1 MLLREGMMGRMTEGR
16 ESAAEETESPL
27 TRRLALAVII
37 AAVASVPATFLT
49 ALDGRAAQAG
59 HVINYLSLAVLMGET
74 VILLVMARD
83 RRRWL
88 RENRF
93 VVITA
98 LVCVPAVIFAI
109 GPAQILRLLRFVG
122 ALRLLR
128 VRRIFKAGRILRD
141 RMGLTDWRWRAAS
154 TALSVVA
161 AIFVAIVLAD
171 PTSRSRQFLDG
182 NLDRFGVPAVALA
195 GLVLGGATFVVVRYR
210 DRLPISSARQ
220 REPPGG
226 G

>member
-1 MLLREGMMGRMTEGR
+1 MVTAGDSGQAT
-16 ESAAEETESPL
+16 ESAAEDAESPL
-27 TRRLALAVII
+27 ARRLALAVII
-37 AAVASVPATFLT
+37 AAVASVPATFLS
-49 ALDGRAAQAG
+49 ALDGRAGQAG
-59 HVINYLSLAVLMGET
+59 HVINYLSLAVLMGES

-93 VVITA
+93 VVTTA
-98 LVCVPAVIFAI
+98 LVCVPAVVFAI
-109 GPAQILRLLRFVG
+109 GPAQILRLVRFVG

-128 VRRIFKAGRILRD
+128 VRRIFRAGRILRD
-141 RMGLTDWRWRAAS
+141 RAGLTDWRWKVAS

-161 AIFVAIVLAD
+161 AVFVAIVLAD

-182 NLDRFGVPAVALA
+182 HLDRFGVPTVALA

-210 DRLPISSARQ
+210 DRLPISTARQ
-220 REPPGG
+220 REPQGADEPA
-226 G
+226 

>member
-1 MLLREGMMGRMTEGR
+1 MVTAGDCGHGT
-16 ESAAEETESPL
+16 ESAVQDRESPL
-27 TRRLALAVII
+27 ARRLALAVII

-49 ALDGRAAQAG
+49 ALDGPASQAG
-59 HVINYLSLAVLMGET
+59 HVINYLSLAVLMGES

-88 RENRF
+88 QENRF
-93 VVITA
+93 LVTTA
-98 LVCVPAVIFAI
+98 LICVPAVVFAV

-128 VRRIFKAGRILRD
+128 VRRIFRAGRIVRD
-141 RMGLTDWRWRAAS
+141 RLGLTDWRGRVAS

-161 AIFVAIVLAD
+161 AVFVAIVLAD

-182 NLDRFGVPAVALA
+182 NLDRFGVPAVGLA

-210 DRLPISSARQ
+210 DRLPTSSARQ
-220 REPPGG
+220 REPRGADDPA
-226 G
+226 